1 MKKEFNLHEIEE
13 ICYEIRKIICLYFED
28 EDIFNDY
35 NDEFKDEKRL
45 RLDNRYTITY
55 LSNGEK
61 LTYMVKKNCLAHL
74 LGINSDYLINNK
86 NFTSKNSYDTLKEF
100 ASNPYK
106 IYTLNKS
113 GKIDLNKVI
122 SPFVNTK
129 IENFIK
135 NVMINLDN
143 TVFVCKFDK
152 SKSYAS
158 GEDFQDFNYMIVQND
173 NDRYYVLLLRKDD
186 NDKYLPISNQ
196 VFDSYEELTGK
207 MFNILQNQEITMLSS
222 IKVFSN
228 GLLLFQRGIANDL
241 RLNKSLMLKHVSDEL
256 GCVPNILNDY
266 IYSLNIISNNKTNN
280 SYNSDLI
287 KKIAYVISKKEP
299 INYEKLGVRK
309 DNIQPELID
318 LIDSYNDSLFK
329 NADLSDDYNN
339 LYNEKEALLKRLE
352 ESLKTID
359 ELNSRISKLNKNYV
373 DLDKK
378 DKDMQER
385 ISEKLE
391 EINLI
396 LRG

>member
-1 MKKEFNLHEIEE
+1 
-13 ICYEIRKIICLYFED
+13 
-28 EDIFNDY
+28 
-35 NDEFKDEKRL
+35 
-45 RLDNRYTITY
+45 
-55 LSNGEK
+55 
-61 LTYMVKKNCLAHL
+61 
-74 LGINSDYLINNK
+74 
-86 NFTSKNSYDTLKEF
+86 
-100 ASNPYK
+100 
-106 IYTLNKS
+106 
-113 GKIDLNKVI
+113 
-122 SPFVNTK
+122 
-129 IENFIK
+129 
-135 NVMINLDN
+135 
-143 TVFVCKFDK
+143 
-152 SKSYAS
+152 
-158 GEDFQDFNYMIVQND
+158 
-173 NDRYYVLLLRKDD
+173 
-186 NDKYLPISNQ
+186 
-196 VFDSYEELTGK
+196 
-207 MFNILQNQEITMLSS
+207 MLSS

-241 RLNKSLMLKHVSDEL
+241 RLNKSLMLKHISDEL

-266 IYSLNIISNNKTNN
+266 IYSLNIISNNRTNN

-359 ELNSRISKLNKNYV
+359 ELNSRISELNKNYV

-378 DKDMQER
+378 DKDIQER
-385 ISEKLE
+385 ISEKIE

>member
-1 MKKEFNLHEIEE
+1 M
-13 ICYEIRKIICLYFED
+13 
-28 EDIFNDY
+28 
-35 NDEFKDEKRL
+35 
-45 RLDNRYTITY
+45 
-55 LSNGEK
+55 
-61 LTYMVKKNCLAHL
+61 
-74 LGINSDYLINNK
+74 INNK

-241 RLNKSLMLKHVSDEL
+241 RLNKSLMLKHISDEL
-256 GCVPNILNDY
+256 GCVPNKTRVIQLPRLRADLY
-266 IYSLNIISNNKTNN
+266 RHFIRGFFDGDGCLQLQDKKYRCRFDSTSASKRFLEQVRPIITAHAKTNG
-280 SYNSDLI
+280 YLG
-287 KKIAYVISKKEP
+287 KESKYEVWHL
-299 INYEKLGVRK
+299 NYSGYQVQDILDWLYKDSNFYLQRKYTKYKL
-309 DNIQPELID
+309 L
-318 LIDSYNDSLFK
+318 SSL
-329 NADLSDDYNN
+329 
-339 LYNEKEALLKRLE
+339 
-352 ESLKTID
+352 
-359 ELNSRISKLNKNYV
+359 
-373 DLDKK
+373 
-378 DKDMQER
+378 
-385 ISEKLE
+385 
-391 EINLI
+391 
-396 LRG
+396 

>member
-1 MKKEFNLHEIEE
+1 
-13 ICYEIRKIICLYFED
+13 
-28 EDIFNDY
+28 
-35 NDEFKDEKRL
+35 
-45 RLDNRYTITY
+45 
-55 LSNGEK
+55 
-61 LTYMVKKNCLAHL
+61 
-74 LGINSDYLINNK
+74 
-86 NFTSKNSYDTLKEF
+86 
-100 ASNPYK
+100 
-106 IYTLNKS
+106 
-113 GKIDLNKVI
+113 
-122 SPFVNTK
+122 
-129 IENFIK
+129 
-135 NVMINLDN
+135 
-143 TVFVCKFDK
+143 
-152 SKSYAS
+152 
-158 GEDFQDFNYMIVQND
+158 MIVQND

-241 RLNKSLMLKHVSDEL
+241 RLNKSLMLKHISDEL

-309 DNIQPELID
+309 DNIQPELVD

-329 NADLSDDYNN
+329 NADLSDDYNK
-339 LYNEKEALLKRLE
+339 LYNEKEGLLKRLE

-359 ELNSRISKLNKNYV
+359 ELNSRISELNKNYV

-378 DKDMQER
+378 DKDIQER
-385 ISEKLE
+385 ISEKIE